1 MELTGLNNSERI
13 QKSSKKRVLKIPRVS
28 NFREL
33 GGYSARDG
41 RSVKWGQLYRSGH
54 LADLTP
60 RGLDLLTNLDLSTI
74 IDFRSAYEAQR
85 HPDRV
90 PPDVREIHLPVMDQ
104 ANREMSQEIRERI
117 KNNNFDGFSADH
129 LITKAYRQFPTE
141 FTLAFKTFIH
151 AVLDANGKPVLW
163 HCTAG
168 KDRTGY
174 ATAILF
180 RILGVDQETIYRD
193 YLLSNQYVKRLNK
206 KMLTAIFFRGYKA
219 YRMIKPLMGVQLDWL
234 KVAFNTLDEEWG
246 SFESYVRDGL
256 DLSSFDVR
264 QLQDDLL
271 EQLT

>member
-1 MELTGLNNSERI
+1 MARMNISDTD
-13 QKSSKKRVLKIPRVS
+13 QSSYKKRVLKIPRVS
-28 NFREL
+28 NFRDL
-33 GGYSARDG
+33 GGYLTRDG
-41 RSVKWGQLYRSGH
+41 RSVRWRQLYRSGH

-74 IDFRSAYEAQR
+74 IDFRSTYETQR

-90 PPDVREIHLPVMDQ
+90 PDDVREIHLPVMDK

-117 KNNNFDGFSADH
+117 RNNQMEGFTPDH
-129 LITKAYRQFPTE
+129 LIINAYRQFPTE
-141 FTLAFKTFIH
+141 FTPAFKTFIH
-151 AVLDANGKPVLW
+151 AVLDARDKPVLW

-180 RILGVDQETIYRD
+180 RLLGVDQKTIDRD
-193 YLLSNQYVKRLNK
+193 YLLSNRYVKRLNK
-206 KMLTAIFFRGYKA
+206 KMLTAIFVRGFKA

-234 KVAFNTLDEEWG
+234 KAAFDTLDEEWG
-246 SFESYVRDGL
+246 SFESYVSDGL
-256 DLSSFDVR
+256 GINPSDVR

-271 EQLT
+271 E

>member
-1 MELTGLNNSERI
+1 LRTDMARMNNSERI

-28 NFREL
+28 NFRDM
-33 GGYSARDG
+33 GGYLTGDG
-41 RSVKWGQLYRSGH
+41 RTVKWGQLYRSGH

-60 RGLDLLTNLDLSTI
+60 RGLDLLTNLDLSTT
-74 IDFRSAYEAQR
+74 IDFRSTYEAQR

-90 PPDVREIHLPVMDQ
+90 PSDVRTIHLPVMDQ

-117 KNNNFDGFSADH
+117 KNNHMEGFSPEH
-129 LITKAYRQFPTE
+129 LIIKAYRQFPTE
-141 FTLAFKTFIH
+141 FTPAFKTFIH
-151 AVLDANGKPVLW
+151 AVLDAKGKPVLW

-180 RILGVDQETIYRD
+180 QILGVDQETIYRD

-206 KMLTAIFFRGYKA
+206 KTLSAIFVRGFKA

-234 KVAFNTLDEEWG
+234 KAAFDTLDEEWG
-246 SFESYVRDGL
+246 SFESYVSDGL
-256 DLSSFDVR
+256 SLSPSDVR
-264 QLQDDLL
+264 QLQDDIL
-271 EQLT
+271 E